1 MDEKFLHHIWDG
13 SHLGV
18 QLKTV
23 SGKQVRIAYQGQYNT
38 GRGPDFLNA
47 GIVIEGVALRGDVE
61 IHKQSTDWHAH
72 NHSDDPF
79 YNNVVLHVVYSHNG
93 AHELTIKEN
102 GETLEILELK
112 SQLSR
117 DINKLLEEHQPRLP
131 NVRPSYCDLLSALD
145 KDRLQMTLRQIGMMR
160 FMAKVRRFNASL
172 MFSDFD
178 QILYEGIFEAMGYDK
193 NKTAMLHLAQ
203 ELSLAKLLE
212 YRAQGCS
219 NIDILAIVTVS
230 SGILAKSTKLIPS
243 SLNEILH
250 SCWQNQNCYA
260 KSLQIDWQLFRIRPA
275 NHPIHRLLAIIP
287 MCLHFGQDSLLQ
299 AMLSEAH
306 PKIDAPKRIRA
317 LQKMFVDTMLPGA
330 EGFPKPGKSVLNSL
344 YLNIFLPIFQ
354 LWADKTNDAQLQND
368 VREAYQRHPGLSQ
381 NHITRMMG
389 SFTDPQY
396 QKMIDSKAIYQQ
408 ALIELHHRYCRFH
421 LCDECFQLRCL

>member
-13 SHLGV
+13 LHLNA
-18 QLKTV
+18 QLQTV
-23 SGKQVRIAYQGQYNT
+23 SGKKLRIAYQGQYNT
-38 GRGPDFLNA
+38 GRGADFLNA
-47 GIVIEGVALRGDVE
+47 GIVIDDYALRGDVE
-61 IHKQSTDWHAH
+61 IHKQTSDWHAH

-79 YNNVVLHVVYSHNG
+79 YNNVVLHVVYSHNS
-93 AHELTIKEN
+93 AHNLTIKEN
-102 GETLEILELK
+102 GETTEILELQ
-112 SQLSR
+112 SQLSQ
-117 DINKLLEEHQPRLP
+117 DINKLLEEHTPRLP

-145 KDRLQMTLRQIGMMR
+145 RDRLQMTLRDIGTMR
-160 FMAKVRRFNASL
+160 FMGKVRRFNASL

-212 YRAQGCS
+212 FKEQGCS
-219 NIDILAIVTVS
+219 NIDILAIVTVA
-230 SGILAKSTKLIPS
+230 SGILDRSGKLIPE
-243 SLNEILH
+243 SLSEMLQD
-250 SCWQNQNCYA
+250 SWQNQNCYS
-260 KSLQIDWQLFRIRPA
+260 KNLPLDWQLFRIRPA
-275 NHPIHRLLAIIP
+275 NHPIYRIMATLP
-287 MCLHFGQDSLLQ
+287 MCLHYGKDGLLQ

-317 LQKMFVDTMLPGA
+317 LQAMFANTVLPGA
-330 EGFPKPGKSVLNSL
+330 EKFPQPGKSVLNSL

-354 LWADKTNDAQLQND
+354 LWAAKTNDTELQND
-368 VREAYQRHPGLSQ
+368 VREAYQKHPGLAQ

-396 QKMIDSKAIYQQ
+396 QKMIDSRAIYQQ

-421 LCDECFQLRCL
+421 LCDECFKLRCL